1 MLVAGYKT
9 DKLQKF
15 SQIFSQDDGK
25 PMAKGVCG
33 CWRKGKVGVAGM
45 AMGRGRAS
53 ADVGGAA
60 EQVAQKSAIKF
71 YQ

>member
-1 MLVAGYKT
+1 VLVAGYKT

-25 PMAKGVCG
+25 PMARGVCG
-33 CWRKGKVGVAGM
+33 CARVLGALKGGVREVGVAV
-45 AMGRGRAS
+45 
-53 ADVGGAA
+53 D
-60 EQVAQKSAIKF
+60 QVAQKSAIKF